1 MTSGGS
7 SVMAAPLGI
16 AGMAITTLTSLA
28 LACLRSPG
36 GAYP

>member
-7 SVMAAPLGI
+7 SIMAALPGI